1 MKWVELKEVIIL
13 GIIMVTYP
21 LTKLVMEIKVNLV
34 IIYLIMIKMSH

>member
-1 MKWVELKEVIIL
+1 MKWVELKEFIIL

-21 LTKLVMEIKVNLV
+21 LTKLAMEIKVNLV